1 VGVKT
6 TVEIPDVLFNET
18 KKYASAHGLTFR
30 GVVEA
35 GLREVLQKDRGKKRF
50 RLRDGSFKGK
60 GLVAGED
67 WETMRKA
74 IYEDDQP

>member
-1 VGVKT
+1 MGVKT

-18 KKYASAHGLTFR
+18 KKYASARGLTFR
-30 GVVEA
+30 EVVET
-35 GLREVLQKDRGKKRF
+35 GLREVLQKDRGKNRF
-50 RLRDGSFKGK
+50 RLRDGSFKGN
-60 GLVAGED
+60 GPVAGED